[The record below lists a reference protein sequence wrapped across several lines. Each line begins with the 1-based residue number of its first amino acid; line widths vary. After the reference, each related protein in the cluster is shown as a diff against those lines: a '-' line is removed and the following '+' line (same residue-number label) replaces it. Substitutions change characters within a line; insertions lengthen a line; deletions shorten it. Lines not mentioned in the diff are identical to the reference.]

1 MAKSKLFS
9 FFALAGSALLAFML
23 GMYAWA
29 GTFARYWAD
38 DYCYSGT
45 LREFGLLKGIA
56 NWYVESGNRFSTLIP
71 VWISE
76 WFGEGAIRLLPALI
90 LLLLVAGWAYALR
103 GAARLA
109 RAKIGLVWIGLAALW
124 MVYFNVLLAVDRLQS
139 LYWRM
144 GTLHYTLPLALLLFS
159 VGWMSRALAS
169 ARRSPRLAWAL
180 GLGVFAF
187 LAAGRS
193 ETFAAAQAGLM
204 ILAALLGY
212 GFATTDRFRVLR
224 FSAAPLVGSVL
235 AMLVMMGSPSN
246 EWRMAAIAPAPGPV
260 ELVLTTLRYAFD
272 FTFFSFRGQPVP
284 LVAFAVGVGAL
295 AYLGVWRERAAL
307 GIRRTLLGAALAALA
322 GFAFLCCA
330 IAPSVYAGGQYPAG
344 RAMMVGRFAFL
355 AGWGA
360 AFFILSAVLASL
372 RWKAVPWLAAA
383 ALALACLY
391 PLRGLP
397 ALQAEAYELQIRAV
411 RWDARN
417 ADILSQ
423 IEAGETDLFVRE
435 IDVAQ
440 GHFDMGPDSSFWVN
454 RCVAEFYGV
463 DSVTANP

>member
-9 FFALAGSALLAFML
+9 FLALAGSAVITFML

-45 LREFGLLKGIA
+45 LREFGLIGGIA

-76 WFGEGAIRLLPALI
+76 RFGEGAIRWLPALI
-90 LLLLVAGWAYALR
+90 LLLLLVGWVYALS

-109 RAKIGLVWIGLAALW
+109 RVTVRPVWIGLAALLL
-124 MVYFNVLLAVDRLQS
+124 VYFNMLLAVDRLQS

-144 GTLHYTLPLALLLFS
+144 GTLHYTLPLALLLFAA
-159 VGWMSRALAS
+159 GWIVRALATS
-169 ARRSPRLAWAL
+169 RRHPKIGWAL
-180 GLGVFAF
+180 GLGLFAF
-187 LAAGRS
+187 LAAGLS

-204 ILAALLGY
+204 ILAALLGFL
-212 GFATTDRFRVLR
+212 FASGDRFRVLR
-224 FSAAPLVGSVL
+224 FTAAPLVGSLL
-235 AMLVMMGSPSN
+235 AMAVMMGSPSN
-246 EWRMAAIAPAPGPV
+246 EWRMAAIAPAPGPLD
-260 ELVLTTLRYAFD
+260 LVLITLRYAFD

-284 LVAFAVGVGAL
+284 LAAFAVGMGAL
-295 AYLGVWRERAAL
+295 AYLGVWKDRAAL
-307 GIRRTLLGAALAALA
+307 GAGRAFVYAGLAALM

-355 AGWGA
+355 AGWGG
-360 AFFILSAVLASL
+360 AFFFAAAALASL
-372 RWKAVPWLAAA
+372 RWRVLPWLAAA
-383 ALALACLY
+383 GLALACLY

-397 ALQAEAYELQIRAV
+397 ALQAEAHELQIRAV
-411 RWDARN
+411 RWDART
-417 ADILSQ
+417 AEIHTQ
-423 IEAGETDLFVRE
+423 IEAGERDLFVRE

-463 DSVTANP
+463 DSITANP